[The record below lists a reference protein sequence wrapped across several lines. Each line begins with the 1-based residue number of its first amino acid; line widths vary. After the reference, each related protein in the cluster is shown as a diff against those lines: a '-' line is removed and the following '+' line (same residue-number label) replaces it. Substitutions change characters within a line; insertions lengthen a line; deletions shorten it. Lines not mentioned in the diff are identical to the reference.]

1 MKRILLLVLLLAA
14 SAPAQDIILGV
25 LETGDYTI
33 TMDTVT
39 FFWGTLPDAGYIPSN
54 WGGGPGR
61 TDTFEFEL
69 FQPAFPAHVWLDY
82 TQDGRVM
89 PRETIIGLVPDNW
102 YELPRFDKAPTRVKF
117 LRQPGIE
124 EGRQLPAHGLQLAAS
139 PNPFRGSLR
148 ISLGRLS
155 TGVLEHFSL
164 RIFDASGRL
173 VRSLPVPQSLAPSPY
188 SLFWD
193 GRDQSGR
200 EVAAGVYVCRVQAKA
215 PAPALRLV
223 KLD

>member
-1 MKRILLLVLLLAA
+1 MKRILSLALLLAA
-14 SAPAQDIILGV
+14 SAPAQNVILGV

-33 TMDTVT
+33 TVDTTT
-39 FFWGTLPDAGYIPSN
+39 FFWGTLPEAGYVPNN
-54 WGGGPGR
+54 WSGGPGK

-69 FQPAFPAHVWLDY
+69 YQPAFPAHVWLDY
-82 TQDGRVM
+82 TQNSRVM
-89 PRETIIGLVPDNW
+89 PRETIIGLIPDHW

-124 EGRQLPAHGLQLAAS
+124 EGRQLAAHGLQLAAS
-139 PNPFRGSLR
+139 PNPFRS
-148 ISLGRLS
+148 S
-155 TGVLEHFSL
+155 TVLHLTTGPLDHSTTFL

-173 VRSLPVPQSLAPSPY
+173 VRSFSQSAIYNLKSEM
-188 SLFWD
+188 LVVWD

-200 EVAAGVYVCRVQAKA
+200 ELAAGVYVCRVQARSS
-215 PAPALRLV
+215 APALRLV

>member
-1 MKRILLLVLLLAA
+1 MRRTFLLALLLAA

-33 TMDTVT
+33 AVDTTT
-39 FFWGTLPDAGYIPSN
+39 FFWGTLPEARYSPRD
-54 WGGGPGR
+54 WGGAPGR

-69 FQPAFPAHVWLDY
+69 YQPAFPAHAWLDY
-82 TQDGRVM
+82 TQNGRVM
-89 PRETIIGLVPDNW
+89 PRETIIGLIPDHW
-102 YELPRFDKAPTRVKF
+102 YDLPQADKAPTRVKF

-124 EGRQLPAHGLQLAAS
+124 EGRQLAAPGSRLTAS
-139 PNPFRGSLR
+139 PSPFRS
-148 ISLGRLS
+148 S
-155 TGVLEHFSL
+155 TVLHLTTEPLDHSTTFL
-164 RIFDASGRL
+164 CIFDASGRC
-173 VRSLPVPQSLAPSPY
+173 VRSLPIPRCLTPGPY

-200 EVAAGVYVCRVQAKA
+200 EVDDGIYVCRVRTDQAG
-215 PAPALRLV
+215 PELRIV